1 MTSLLSAILL
11 LLSSFTFC
19 PHCLPSLTSPC
30 VCLQYGFRYNEVLPA
45 VPPTSALTT
54 RTRTRRQPQATR
66 LLRAEQQSQT
76 ATPTAVSRSRSVR
89 PTCLTIFSPSPH
101 ANTDDNQNIDHDTAT
116 QPRLIIARNH
126 LHTRLSAHTFTLVA
140 APLAH
145 LTLPHGPNSTPSST
159 SSLTSQINESKY
171 RQRPLH
177 GSLCR

>member
-45 VPPTSALTT
+45 VSPTPALTT
-54 RTRTRRQPQATR
+54 RTRALRQPQATR

-76 ATPTAVSRSRSVR
+76 ATPTAVSRSRS
-89 PTCLTIFSPSPH
+89 
-101 ANTDDNQNIDHDTAT
+101 NIDHVTAT

-159 SSLTSQINESKY
+159 SGLTSQINESKY